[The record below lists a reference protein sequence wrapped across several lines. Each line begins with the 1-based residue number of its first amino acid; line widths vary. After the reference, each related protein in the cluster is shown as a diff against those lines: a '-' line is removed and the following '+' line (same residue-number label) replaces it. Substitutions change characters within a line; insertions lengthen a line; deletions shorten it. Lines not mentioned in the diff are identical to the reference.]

1 MTPREIRWLRQ
12 IERIVH
18 SRIEAAACRSLA
30 DVAEKRR
37 GQMLDQVKVLLAD
50 ESTYASYVETVD
62 ELAAEHGATSVAAA
76 LLKLWAEETGRA
88 TNIENQHDDLAMIS
102 MPRQQNMQTPSRNMP
117 VGDGTAVRL
126 FINVGRF
133 QGIRPQDIVGAIAN
147 EANIPG
153 RAIGAIDI
161 FDSYSFVDVPS
172 NAADLVISAITNSGI
187 KGRPV
192 NAEVASGASPRGANE
207 PRPFRGGGGPPRGDF
222 NRGPRPGG
230 GGYRGG
236 PPRGNDRRSN
246 D

>member
-1 MTPREIRWLRQ
+1 
-12 IERIVH
+12 
-18 SRIEAAACRSLA
+18 
-30 DVAEKRR
+30 
-37 GQMLDQVKVLLAD
+37 
-50 ESTYASYVETVD
+50 
-62 ELAAEHGATSVAAA
+62 
-76 LLKLWAEETGRA
+76 
-88 TNIENQHDDLAMIS
+88 
-102 MPRQQNMQTPSRNMP
+102 MPPGGFGGEGP
-117 VGDGTAVRL
+117 VRL

-153 RAIGAIDI
+153 RAIGQIDI
-161 FDSYSFVDVPS
+161 FDNFCFVDVPAQ
-172 NAADLVISAITNSGI
+172 AAEHVIAAIGNSGI

-207 PRPFRGGGGPPRGDF
+207 PRPFRGGGGTPRGDF

-246 D
+246 DLDPFHRKQDEGGSADFRAPSSC